1 MIFTLKDRTFQKSSA
16 HGFTSRFC
24 NISTSF
30 LQIICKSV
38 DNEHL
43 MLVMFYRHLY
53 ACMTE
58 KKYCAII
65 FSVSFVCSL
74 IRAANNSQ
82 SLDNMSNWQNP
93 FCCQIWWPDKSNT
106 KDYHLVAEDLHTG
119 RRGVIC
125 DLDYGSI
132 LQLIAQFAPVYC
144 RIEYEIDL
152 SNRHVSVIQT
162 W

>member
-24 NISTSF
+24 NISMSF
-30 LQIICKSV
+30 LQIIYKSV

-43 MLVMFYRHLY
+43 MLVMFYRQLY

-65 FSVSFVCSL
+65 FSVPFVCSL

-82 SLDNMSNWQNP
+82 SLDNYVQLTKP
-93 FCCQIWWPDKSNT
+93 FLLPDMMDDQTNQIPKT
-106 KDYHLVAEDLHTG
+106 ITL
-119 RRGVIC
+119 
-125 DLDYGSI
+125 
-132 LQLIAQFAPVYC
+132 
-144 RIEYEIDL
+144 
-152 SNRHVSVIQT
+152 
-162 W
+162 